1 MEVKKGGNLKVQ
13 DGVATISYAA
23 QMDGDQDGRAAGTV
37 EVKAS
42 IDIPEL
48 LDESMKDSKTAQ
60 TIAKWLDANK
70 SLLPPV
76 DKEI

>member
-1 MEVKKGGNLKVQ
+1 MEISKGGKVEVK
-13 DGVATISYAA
+13 DGVAKITYAA
-23 QMDGDQDGRAAGTV
+23 KSDADGDGRAAAGVSV
-37 EVKAS
+37 EAF

-48 LDESMKDSKTAQ
+48 LQESMKDNATAQ

-70 SLLPPV
+70 MLLPPV

>member
-1 MEVKKGGNLKVQ
+1 MEVSKGGKLSVK
-13 DGVATISYAA
+13 DGVAKISYAA
-23 QMDGDQDGRAAGTV
+23 SMDGDQDGRAAGSVAV
-37 EVKAS
+37 EAS
-42 IDIPEL
+42 VDIPEL
-48 LDESMKDSKTAQ
+48 LDESMKDSATAQ

>member
-1 MEVKKGGNLKVQ
+1 MDKSGKLKVA

-23 QMDGDQDGRAAGTV
+23 KMDGDQDGRAAGSV
-37 EVKAS
+37 EVTAS
-42 IDIPEL
+42 VDIPEL
-48 LDESMKDSKTAQ
+48 LDESMKDNKTAQ
-60 TIAKWLDANK
+60 VISKWLDANK

>member
-1 MEVKKGGNLKVQ
+1 MEIKKGGKLTVV
-13 DGVATISYAA
+13 DGVAKVQFGASSDS
-23 QMDGDQDGRAAGTV
+23 DGDGRAAASANV
-37 EVKAS
+37 EVS

-48 LDESMKDSKTAQ
+48 LQESMKDSATAQ